1 MHATTVS
8 ITGWFLAEVIIIE
21 HLIAAFIGMTLWKNK
36 RGDPSGAFVL
46 CAILGILGV
55 LILAIATPRQ
65 KEIAKAARSQ
75 GRVSCPHCAE
85 LIMPEARVCPH
96 CQHDVAAPA
105 PAGRL

>member
-1 MHATTVS
+1 MNATTVS
-8 ITGWFLAEVIIIE
+8 VSGWFLAEIIIIE

-55 LILAIATPRQ
+55 LILAIAKPRPR
-65 KEIAKAARSQ
+65 EIAKGARSQ
-75 GRVSCPHCAE
+75 GRVFCPHCTE
-85 LIMPEARVCPH
+85 LVMPEARVCPH
-96 CQHDVAAPA
+96 CQRDVTAPA